1 VLGSAISEKP
11 SITVMIAENL
21 VAEKGLNAGTIVREA
36 AKEMQG
42 GGGGQAFYATAGGKN
57 IAGLSA
63 AVEKA
68 KSFVK

>member
-1 VLGSAISEKP
+1 MAIPSEF
-11 SITVMIAENL
+11 SESL

-42 GGGGQAFYATAGGKN
+42 GGGGQAFYATAGGKDL
-57 IAGLSA
+57 AGLSS

-68 KSFVK
+68 KSFVR